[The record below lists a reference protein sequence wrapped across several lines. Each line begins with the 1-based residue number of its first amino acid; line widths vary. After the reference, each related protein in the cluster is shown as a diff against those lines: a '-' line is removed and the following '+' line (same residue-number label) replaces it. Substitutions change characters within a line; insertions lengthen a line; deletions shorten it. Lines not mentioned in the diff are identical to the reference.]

1 MKRVLFITKY
11 ASPYRVRF
19 FDELSRYCQVTAAF
33 SEETGE
39 QKHRDKSWFTQGSGS
54 FRWVQLKKRLC
65 TIRGDA
71 LCTNVISLLKEP
83 FDIIVICGYSSPTAI
98 LAMAYLRSHRIPY
111 FLEVD
116 GGMIRQDSPVKLRL
130 KRMLVRGAA
139 GYLSTGVTVSD
150 YLQHYGAETEKIY
163 RYPFS
168 SLESGDIWESPAALE
183 EKKALREALGISEE
197 RVILAVGQFIP
208 RKGLDVLLD
217 AAAHMENTVGI
228 YMVGGEPTPE
238 ILQKWEKRKLPRV
251 HFVGFR
257 KKEELKKYYRAADVL
272 AMPTREDIWGLVV
285 NEAMA
290 CGLPV
295 VSTDRCVAARE
306 LVEDGVN
313 GYLVPAEDPAALAKK
328 LGQVLSGDS
337 IAMGRASLEKIRPY
351 TVENMALAHAELFE
365 HLGKG

>member
-1 MKRVLFITKY
+1 MKRVLFITNY

-39 QKHRDKSWFTQGSGS
+39 QKHRDKSWFTRGNGS

-65 TIRGDA
+65 AVQGNA
-71 LCTNVISLLKEP
+71 LCTDVVGLLKEP
-83 FDIIVICGYSSPTAI
+83 YDYMIICGYSSPTAI
-98 LAMAYLRSHRIPY
+98 LAMAYLRLHKIPY

-116 GGMIRQDSPVKLRL
+116 GGLIRQDSAWKLRM
-130 KRMLVRGAA
+130 KRLLVKGAA
-139 GYLSTGVTVSD
+139 GYLSTGGTVSE
-150 YLQHYGAETEKIY
+150 YLRHYGAEAGKIY

-168 SLESGDIWESPAALE
+168 SLESADIWPSPASLE
-183 EKKALREALGISEE
+183 EKKALREELGISEE
-197 RVILAVGQFIP
+197 KAILAVGQFIP

-217 AAAHMENTVGI
+217 AAALLENTVGI
-228 YMVGGEPTPE
+228 YMVGGEPSPE
-238 ILQKWEKRKLPRV
+238 ILQKREDRQLRHV

-257 KKEELKKYYRAADVL
+257 KKEELTKYYRAADVL

-313 GYLVPAEDPAALAKK
+313 GYLVPAEDPAALAEK
-328 LGQVLSGDS
+328 LGQALSGDCA
-337 IAMGRASLEKIRPY
+337 AMGRASLEKIRPY

-365 HLGKG
+365 RLGKG

>member
-1 MKRVLFITKY
+1 MKKILFLTSFP
-11 ASPYRVRF
+11 SPYRVRF
-19 FDELSRYCQVTAAF
+19 FDELGEMVDLTVLF
-33 SEETGE
+33 SDTKERQTLRSSQWFVEKKGD
-39 QKHRDKSWFTQGSGS
+39 HRE
-54 FRWVQLKKRLC
+54 VQLEKILMKIKKGELC
-65 TIRGDA
+65 IDV
-71 LCTNVISLLKEP
+71 LDWLKKP
-83 FDIIVICGYSSPTAI
+83 WDGIVICGYSAPTMI
-98 LAMAYLRSHRIPY
+98 LAIAYLRLHRIPY
-111 FLEVD
+111 YLEVD
-116 GGMIRQDSPVKLRL
+116 GGMIRQDFPIMLLL
-130 KRMLVRGAA
+130 KRLLVKGAA
-139 GYLSTGVTVSD
+139 GYFCTGDTVKE
-150 YLQHYGAETEKIY
+150 YLCHYGADAEKVY
-163 RYPFS
+163 FYPFS
-168 SLESGDIWESPAALE
+168 SLETGDIWDAPASRE
-183 EKKALREALGISEE
+183 EREALRKELGISEE

-238 ILQKWEKRKLPRV
+238 ILQKWEKRKLPHV

-257 KKEELKKYYRAADVL
+257 KKEELRKYYRAADVL

>member
-1 MKRVLFITKY
+1 MKRILFITNY

-19 FDELSRYCQVTAAF
+19 FDELSRYCQVTVAF

-39 QKHRDKSWFTQGSGS
+39 KKHRDKRWFTQGDGS
-54 FRWVQLKKRLC
+54 FRWVQLRKRLG
-65 TIRGDA
+65 TVHGKA
-71 LCTNVISLLKEP
+71 LCADVTGLLKEP
-83 FDIIVICGYSSPTAI
+83 FDAIVICGYSSPTAI
-98 LAMAYLRSHRIPY
+98 LAMMYLRLHRTPY

-116 GGMIRQDSPVKLRL
+116 GGMIRQDSPMKLRL
-130 KRMLVRGAA
+130 KRLLVKGAA
-139 GYLSTGVTVSD
+139 GYFSTGATVTE
-150 YLQHYGAETEKIY
+150 YLCHYGAEAGKIY
-163 RYPFS
+163 RYPFTSLDS
-168 SLESGDIWESPAALE
+168 SEIWDAPASRE

-197 RVILAVGQFIP
+197 KVILAVGQFIH

-217 AAAHMENTVGI
+217 AAANLDAGV
-228 YMVGGEPTPE
+228 YMVGGEPTRE
-238 ILQKWEKRKLPRV
+238 ILQKQEGMDLKHV

-257 KKEELKKYYRAADVL
+257 KKEELLQYYRAADVL

-313 GYLVPAEDPAALAKK
+313 GYLVPAEDPAALAEK
-328 LGQVLSGDS
+328 LREALSGDTY
-337 IAMGRASLEKIRPY
+337 AMGEASLKKIRPY
-351 TVENMALAHAELFE
+351 TLQNMAKIHAELFE
-365 HLGKG
+365 RLGKG